1 MNSVLSLVKKEDIFI
16 LKTKKKY
23 IQFQLI
29 EGKYLELMI
38 RRGMLFHEYDTR

>member
-23 IQFQLI
+23 VEFKLI

-38 RRGMLFHEYDTR
+38 RRGILIHEYDKR